1 MIGSLPLSPTFKPEV
16 TEYTGE
22 TSNESDTITAT
33 PYKKGAAVKITVGET
48 PVENGGSAAWEEGE
62 NSVKVAVSYG
72 TTTREYTVTV
82 TKSAAAAAS
91 ESDDNDV

>member
-1 MIGSLPLSPTFKPEV
+1 MSPTFSPEI

-33 PYKKGAAVKITVGET
+33 PYKKGAAVKITVGEN

-62 NSVKVAVSYG
+62 NTVKVAVSYG

-91 ESDDNDV
+91 ESDDDDV